1 MLENLELREEFDNKL
16 KEYGD
21 NKTKAMTAIVVD
33 YLEEEYSNEMEEL
46 KLVLQKAKKYLKK

>member
-1 MLENLELREEFDNKL
+1 MLENLELREEFENKL

-21 NKTKAMTAIVVD
+21 NKTKAMTAIAVD